1 LSSTSWLGNR
11 SIRIKVL
18 LPVVLAAIGI
28 AVVAWSGLSALSAAG
43 SRTHSMYAQT
53 ARPLA
58 DLVALRDMEGDTRVE
73 VRDIVILGPGKAQ
86 DDVIAGMQETDT
98 AADEALTA
106 YVSDHGKLDAADTA
120 LLQQARAGLAQWR
133 QIRDDQLVPLAR
145 AGNIAGGAA
154 LLAADGGL
162 DKADASFGDAL
173 DTLTGFADAEA
184 KHTDSAARTAENR
197 QRVLVLIVSFAA
209 VIVAVLV
216 GLLIAE
222 AVLRPVRR
230 VRGVL
235 AGLADGDL
243 TGDPQVGSRDEV
255 GQMAAALVSANTAL
269 RHTVGIIV
277 RSAGTLSSAA
287 GQLADSSRHVVRRV
301 TDSATQASGV
311 ATSAESASRS
321 ITTVTDGAAEMSAA
335 ISEIARRADQAA
347 RVASSAVGVVTE
359 TSATVEDLGH
369 SSADIEQVL
378 KTITSI
384 AQQTNLLALNATIE
398 AARAGEAGKGFA
410 VVAGEVK
417 DLAQQTASATEDI
430 ARRITAIQTSSTD
443 ATRAISRIG
452 EVINE
457 INDHQAAIA
466 AAVEEQTA
474 TTGEMGRSMAEAADA
489 STSIAATITT
499 VAGAARET
507 ESEVVE
513 SLKVISTVTEVSGDL
528 EAAVQRFRY

>member
-1 LSSTSWLGNR
+1 LSSWLGNR
-11 SIRIKVL
+11 SIRVKVL
-18 LPVVLAAIGI
+18 IPVILAAIGI

-43 SRTHSMYAQT
+43 DRTNSMYANT

-58 DLVALRDMEGDTRVE
+58 DLADLRDMEGDTRVE
-73 VRDIVILGPGKAQ
+73 VRDIVLLGVGKAQ
-86 DDVIAGMQETDT
+86 DDSIAEMKDTDT
-98 AADEALTA
+98 EADQAIAA
-106 YVSDHGKLDAADTA
+106 YVSNHGGTLDAPRAAA
-120 LLQQARAGLAQWR
+120 LKQAQAGLAQWR
-133 QIRDDQLVPLAR
+133 QIRDGQLIPLAR
-145 AGNIAGGAA
+145 AGNTAGGSA
-154 LLAADGGL
+154 LLAPDGVL
-162 DKADASFGDAL
+162 DKADDTFGDAL
-173 DTLTGFADAEA
+173 DTLSGLEDAQA
-184 KHTDSAARTAENR
+184 KSTDKAATSALNR
-197 QRVLVLIVSFAA
+197 QRSLVLIISFAA
-209 VIVAVLV
+209 VIIAVLV

-230 VRGVL
+230 VQGVL
-235 AGLADGDL
+235 AALADGDL
-243 TGDPQVGSRDEV
+243 TGDPQVESRDEV
-255 GQMAAALVSANTAL
+255 GRMAAALVSANAAL
-269 RHTVGIIV
+269 RHTVGSIV
-277 RSAGTLSSAA
+277 QSAGTLSRAA
-287 GQLADSSRHVVRRV
+287 GQLTDSSRQVVQRV

-335 ISEIARRADQAA
+335 ISEIARRAEQAA
-347 RVASSAVGVVTE
+347 RVANSAVDVVTE
-359 TSATVEDLGH
+359 TSTTVEELGQ

-417 DLAQQTASATEDI
+417 DLAQQTATATDDI

-443 ATRAISRIG
+443 ATTAIGRIG

-474 TTGEMGRSMAEAADA
+474 TTGEMGRNMADA
-489 STSIAATITT
+489 AGTSSSIAATITT
-499 VAGAARET
+499 VAGAARQT

-513 SLKVISTVTEVSGDL
+513 SLKVISTVTDISSDL
-528 EAAVQRFRY
+528 EAAVRRFRY